1 MAEVDDGHVTI
12 PYTPRDLQRQ
22 IHDKLDDTR
31 FGAVVCHRRFGKTV
45 LAINQLIKAALTCRK
60 SRPRFGYIAPTFSQA
75 KAVAWDYL
83 KFYTSVVPGRVVNES
98 ELRITLPNESQIRLY
113 GADNPD
119 SLRGLYFDGAVLDEF
134 GLMKGQT
141 WSQVVRPALA
151 DRQGWALFIGTPNGR
166 NYFFEICQQ
175 AKTSEGWFF
184 QEFKASQTG
193 ILPDEELKAA
203 RSQMTEDEYAQEF
216 ECSFEASVRGAVYA
230 KELAQARADERI
242 RAVPYDPL
250 LPVHTSWD
258 LGVGDST
265 AIWFAQQIGAELRI
279 IDYYEAS
286 GEGLHHY
293 ANVLNSKGYTYGR
306 HLAPHDAAVRELG
319 TGKSRVEIAQSLG
332 IRFEVMPP
340 SKLEDGINATRMTF
354 PRCYFDETKCRA
366 GLEALQNYRWDFNQ
380 RLDEFK
386 PTPVHDVWSHGADAF
401 RYLCLGLKQQAK
413 PKDIKYNFYNVA

>member
-1 MAEVDDGHVTI
+1 MAEVVTI
-12 PYTPRDLQRQ
+12 PYRPRELQLK
-22 IHDKLDDTR
+22 IHEQLDEKR

-45 LAINQLIKAALTCRK
+45 LAINHLIKAALTCAK
-60 SRPRFGYIAPTFSQA
+60 DRPRFAYIAPTFAQG

-83 KFYTSVVPGRVVNES
+83 KHYTSVVPGRVVNES
-98 ELRITLPNESQIRLY
+98 ELRIALPNASQIRIY

-166 NYFFEICQQ
+166 NAFYEICQQ
-175 AKTSEGWFF
+175 SKTEPGWFY
-184 QEFKASQTG
+184 QEFKASETG
-193 ILPDEELKAA
+193 ILPAEELKAA
-203 RSQMTEDEYAQEF
+203 RSQMSEDEYEQEF
-216 ECSFEASVRGAVYA
+216 EASFTASVRGAIYA
-230 KELAQARADERI
+230 KELAQARADERV
-242 RAVPYDPL
+242 RNVPYDPI
-250 LPVHTSWD
+250 LPVHTAWD

-265 AIWFAQQIGAELRI
+265 AIWFAQQVGSELRL
-279 IDYYEAS
+279 IDYHEAS
-286 GEGLHHY
+286 GEGLHYY
-293 ANVLNSKGYTYGR
+293 AGVLSSKGYTYGR
-306 HLAPHDAAVRELG
+306 HLAPHDAQVRELG

-332 IRFEVMPP
+332 IRFEVLPP
-340 SKLEDGINATRMTF
+340 SKLEDGINATRMTL

-386 PTPVHDVWSHGADAF
+386 PTPVHDIWSHGADAF

>member
-1 MAEVDDGHVTI
+1 VAEVDDGHVTI

>member
-1 MAEVDDGHVTI
+1 MAEVEEGVVTI
-12 PYTPRDLQRQ
+12 PYKPRDLQRQ
-22 IHDKLDDTR
+22 IHDKLDETR

-45 LAINQLIKAALTCRK
+45 LAINQLIKAALTCDK

-134 GLMKGQT
+134 GMMKGQT

-151 DRQGWALFIGTPNGR
+151 DRKGWALFIGTPNGR

-175 AKTSEGWFF
+175 AKTAEGWFF

-193 ILPDEELKAA
+193 VLPEGELKAA
-203 RSQMTEDEYAQEF
+203 RSQMTDDEYAQEF

-250 LPVHTSWD
+250 LPVHTAWD

-265 AIWFAQQIGAELRI
+265 AIWFAQQVGSELRI
-279 IDYYEAS
+279 IDYYEES
-286 GEGLHHY
+286 GEGLPHY
-293 ANVLNSKGYTYGR
+293 AKVLDEKGYKYGE
-306 HLAPHDAAVRELG
+306 HWAPHDIQVRELG
-319 TGKSRVEIAQSLG
+319 SGKSRIETAKMLG
-332 IRFEVMPP
+332 IDLVQFGVVAILNFMIALITPP
-340 SKLEDGINATRMTF
+340 YGLILFVLGSLTGVPIKEINREIWQFCVPLSVVLLLMIVF
-354 PRCYFDETKCRA
+354 PDLT
-366 GLEALQNYRWDFNQ
+366 LWLP
-380 RLDEFK
+380 RLFGY
-386 PTPVHDVWSHGADAF
+386 VG
-401 RYLCLGLKQQAK
+401 
-413 PKDIKYNFYNVA
+413 

>member
-1 MAEVDDGHVTI
+1 MQLRIHE
-12 PYTPRDLQRQ
+12 Q
-22 IHDKLDDTR
+22 IDEKR

-45 LAINQLIKAALTCRK
+45 LAINQLIKAALTCDRD
-60 SRPRFGYIAPTFSQA
+60 RPRFGYIAPTFAQG

-83 KFYTSVVPGRVVNES
+83 KHYTSVVPGRVVNES
-98 ELRITLPNESQIRLY
+98 ELRLTLPNSSQIRIY

-134 GLMKGQT
+134 GMMKGQT

-151 DRQGWALFIGTPNGR
+151 DREGWALFIGTPNGR
-166 NYFFEICQQ
+166 NAFFEICEQ
-175 AKTSEGWFF
+175 AKSQPGWFF

-193 ILPDEELKAA
+193 ILPEEELQAA
-203 RSQMTEDEYAQEF
+203 RSQMSEDEYEQEF
-216 ECSFEASVRGAVYA
+216 EASFTASVRGAIYA
-230 KELAQARADERI
+230 KELASARNDERI
-242 RAVPYDPL
+242 RNVPYDPV
-250 LPVHTSWD
+250 LPVHTAWD

-265 AIWFAQQIGAELRI
+265 AIWFAQQVGSELRL
-279 IDYYEAS
+279 IDYHEAS
-286 GEGLHHY
+286 GEGLHYY
-293 ANVLNSKGYTYGR
+293 AGVLGNKGYTYGR

-340 SKLEDGINATRMTF
+340 SKLEDGINAARMTF

-386 PTPVHDVWSHGADAF
+386 PTPVHDIWSHGADAF

-413 PKDIKYNFYNVA
+413 PKDIQYKFFNVA

>member
-1 MAEVDDGHVTI
+1 VAEVITI
-12 PYTPRDLQRQ
+12 PYRPRELQLRIHEQ
-22 IHDKLDDTR
+22 IDEKR

-45 LAINQLIKAALTCRK
+45 LAINQLIKAALTCAK
-60 SRPRFGYIAPTFSQA
+60 DRPRFGYIAPTFAQG

-83 KFYTSVVPGRVVNES
+83 KHYTSVVPGRQVNES
-98 ELRITLPNESQIRLY
+98 ELRLTLPNASQIRIY

-134 GLMKGQT
+134 GMMKGQT

-151 DRQGWALFIGTPNGR
+151 DREGWALFIGTPNGR
-166 NYFFEICQQ
+166 NAFFEICQQ
-175 AKTSEGWFF
+175 AKSQPGWFF

-193 ILPDEELKAA
+193 ILPEEELKAA
-203 RSQMTEDEYAQEF
+203 RSQMTDDEFAQEF

-230 KELAQARADERI
+230 KELAQARADERV
-242 RAVPYDPL
+242 RNVPYDPL
-250 LPVHTSWD
+250 LPVHTAWD

-265 AIWFAQQIGAELRI
+265 AIWFAQQVGSELRI
-279 IDYYEAS
+279 IDYYETS

-306 HLAPHDAAVRELG
+306 HLAPHDAQVRELG

>member
-1 MAEVDDGHVTI
+1 MAEVITI
-12 PYTPRDLQRQ
+12 PYRPRDLQLR
-22 IHDKLDDTR
+22 IHERIEQAR

-45 LAINQLIKAALTCRK
+45 LAINQLIKSALTCEK
-60 SRPRFGYIAPTFSQA
+60 DRPRFGYIAPTFAQG

-83 KFYTSVVPGRVVNES
+83 KHYTSVVPGRVVNES
-98 ELRITLPNESQIRLY
+98 ELRIVLPNASQIRIY

-134 GLMKGQT
+134 GMMKGQT

-166 NYFFEICQQ
+166 NAFYEIAQQ
-175 AKTSEGWFF
+175 AKSQPGWFF
-184 QEFKASQTG
+184 QEFKASETG
-193 ILPDEELKAA
+193 ILSEDELKAA
-203 RSQMTEDEYAQEF
+203 RSQQSEDEYAQEW
-216 ECSFEASVRGAVYA
+216 ECSFEASVRGAIYA
-230 KELAQARADERI
+230 KELIRAREDQRI
-242 RAVPYDPL
+242 RNVPYDPV
-250 LPVHTSWD
+250 LPVHTAWD

-265 AIWFAQQIGAELRI
+265 AIWFAQQVGSELRL
-279 IDYYEAS
+279 IDYHEAS
-286 GEGLHHY
+286 GEGLHYY
-293 ANVLNSKGYTYGR
+293 AGVLSNKGYTYGR

-332 IRFEVMPP
+332 IRFEVLPQ
-340 SKLEDGINATRMTF
+340 SKLEDGINAARMTF

-401 RYLCLGLKQQAK
+401 RYLCLGLKQQAR
-413 PKDIKYNFYNVA
+413 PKEIKYNFYNVA

>member
-22 IHDKLDDTR
+22 IHDKLDETR

-45 LAINQLIKAALTCRK
+45 LAINQLIKAALTCGK

-175 AKTSEGWFF
+175 AKTAEGWFF

-193 ILPDEELKAA
+193 VLPEEELKAA
-203 RSQMTEDEYAQEF
+203 RSQMTDDEYAQEF

-230 KELAQARADERI
+230 KELAQARADERV
-242 RAVPYDPL
+242 RNVPYDPL
-250 LPVHTSWD
+250 LPVHTAWD
-258 LGVGDST
+258 LGVGDAT
-265 AIWFAQQIGAELRI
+265 AIWFAQQVGAELRV

-293 ANVLNSKGYTYGR
+293 AGLER
-306 HLAPHDAAVRELG
+306 LPHDPEPFLQRPVPAPDSTDVNLDCRVR
-319 TGKSRVEIAQSLG
+319 
-332 IRFEVMPP
+332 
-340 SKLEDGINATRMTF
+340 
-354 PRCYFDETKCRA
+354 
-366 GLEALQNYRWDFNQ
+366 ALASTA
-380 RLDEFK
+380 L
-386 PTPVHDVWSHGADAF
+386 TTVV
-401 RYLCLGLKQQAK
+401 
-413 PKDIKYNFYNVA
+413 